1 MKNRSYEDSVHF
13 YGRIWTVTALFV
25 MFCIPISICIYFNV
39 WPKATKVLEGLLPVA
54 MLFYPSAIIEVL
66 TYGPMLGSGGTYLSF
81 VTGNISNLNRDR
93 KVR

>member
-39 WPKATKVLEGLLPVA
+39 WPKATKVLE
-54 MLFYPSAIIEVL
+54 
-66 TYGPMLGSGGTYLSF
+66 
-81 VTGNISNLNRDR
+81 
-93 KVR
+93 

>member
-1 MKNRSYEDSVHF
+1 MAPLMKNRSYEDSVHF

-54 MLFYPSAIIEVL
+54 MLFYPLRSSRCLPMGQCSAQAALI
-66 TYGPMLGSGGTYLSF
+66 
-81 VTGNISNLNRDR
+81 
-93 KVR
+93 